1 MTIAVYAATGASGHI
16 GRFAVQQLLARGAA
30 ASDVVVA
37 VVCTGARSPASPR
50 ARAIWAGTP

>member
-1 MTIAVYAATGASGHI
+1 MTIAVYAAIGAGHI

-30 ASDVVVA
+30 GSDVAV

-50 ARAIWAGTP
+50 ARASWAGTR